1 MTPAELLSTL
11 LPISDGRF
19 SVSLEPTDVGV
30 RLRYRGAEQTG
41 SWWSPGPERE
51 VDEAIALELPAEL
64 DERLELAL
72 RSWAEVMREA
82 VTELAK
88 SERPSLSAKEV
99 FDPKVLR
106 DKSAISEQDFRQRW
120 RWSLASALPFQPE
133 LIDAE
138 RALHA
143 HFEKDGSRLAQGETE
158 TLATSLEYVN
168 TERRGGGLNLVVRLI
183 VWDRNGDEQRIRD
196 VKEQEVVFLEPG
208 PGLEPER
215 IIAFLEA
222 FADCAGKWLAKTD
235 PDVLMPHDV
244 LLSPQSYKSGKT
256 AEDFKKLL
264 RRKLK
269 VE

>member
-11 LPISDGRF
+11 LPITDGRF
-19 SVSLEPTDVGV
+19 SVSLEPTEGV
-30 RLRYRGAEQTG
+30 TLRYRGAEQTG

-51 VDEAIALELPAEL
+51 VDALVPLELAAEI

-72 RSWAEVMREA
+72 RAWADVMREV

-88 SERPSLSAKEV
+88 SERPSLSAKDV
-99 FDPKVLR
+99 FDAKVLR
-106 DKSAISEQDFRQRW
+106 DKSAITEHDFRQRW

-133 LIDAE
+133 LVDAE

-143 HFEKDGSRLAQGETE
+143 HFEKEGSRIAAGESE
-158 TLATSLEYVN
+158 TLGTSLEYVN
-168 TERRGGGLNLVVRLI
+168 TERRGGGLNLVVRLV
-183 VWDRNGDEQRIRD
+183 VWDRNGETMSIRD
-196 VKEQEVVFLEPG
+196 VKEQEVAFLEPG

-215 IIAFLEA
+215 IVAFLEA
-222 FADCAGKWLAKTD
+222 FSDCGGKWLAKVN

-256 AEDFKKLL
+256 ADDFKKLL

>member
-11 LPISDGRF
+11 LPITDGRF
-19 SVSLEPTDVGV
+19 SVSLEPTEGV
-30 RLRYRGAEQTG
+30 TLRYRGAEQTG
-41 SWWSPGPERE
+41 SWWSPGPEE
-51 VDEAIALELPAEL
+51 EIDELIPLELPEQL
-64 DERLELAL
+64 DERIELAL
-72 RSWAEVMREA
+72 RTWADVMREA

-88 SERPSLSAKEV
+88 SERPSLSAKDV
-99 FDPKVLR
+99 FDTKVLR
-106 DKSAISEQDFRQRW
+106 DKSAVTEHDFRQRW

-133 LIDAE
+133 LSDAE

-143 HFEKDGSRLAQGETE
+143 HFEKEGSRIASSDSG
-158 TLATSLEYVN
+158 SFGCWLEYVQ
-168 TERRGGGLNLVVRLI
+168 TERRGGALNLLVRL
-183 VWDRNGDEQRIRD
+183 VNWDRKGEDISIRD
-196 VKEQEVVFLEPG
+196 VKEQEVSFLEPG

-222 FADCAGKWLAKTD
+222 FADCGGKWLAKVD
-235 PDVLMPHDV
+235 PEVLMPHDV

-256 AEDFKKLL
+256 ADDFKKLL